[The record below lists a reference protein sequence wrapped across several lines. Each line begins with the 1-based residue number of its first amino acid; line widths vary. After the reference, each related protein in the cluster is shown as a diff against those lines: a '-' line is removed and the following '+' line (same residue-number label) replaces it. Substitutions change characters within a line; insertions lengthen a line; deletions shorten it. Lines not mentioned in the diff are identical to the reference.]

1 MITPVENASLAQDR
15 DAWNLYVFRKGREA
29 ALLRDL
35 ATDLE
40 SEIRGFCA
48 GRGSVIDA
56 LVRAGEI
63 ETGLADAG
71 SQDVF
76 PAAQI
81 TDQLAA
87 AALGLPAN
95 VSQALE
101 YLHRIAEP
109 SRIVCSYPEGFSY
122 YGLNPLDFADL
133 AGRVQHQLPPR
144 VAIVGI
150 RSVGST
156 LGAVVGA
163 ALTKA
168 NISTSRI
175 TVRPEGEPYHRR
187 AGFNGSQTMWIQS
200 ELEAG
205 AGFLVVDEGPGFS
218 GSTFLSVADALVRA
232 GVPCSRTL
240 LFCSRPF
247 HSRADHPGQIQE
259 WRRFQSHVICYGCNV
274 PAEADR
280 SVGGGVWRELLYD
293 GRSQWPGCWTEMERI
308 KHLSVDGQTLFKF
321 EGFGR
326 FGKLAREQAALLG
339 EAQFSPRLR
348 GLENGYGEYEFLRWR
363 PLTRNHL
370 DQQLL
375 ARMAQYCAFRA
386 RNFPAPDANPA
397 ALLAMAQVNLGLQFG
412 IDNPLAMLPVE
423 RPVYADCRMQPH
435 EWIVS
440 PWGKV
445 LKTDAA
451 GHGEGHHLP
460 GPVDI
465 AWDLAG
471 LIMEWDLTE
480 DESAALLR
488 EYFRI
493 CGDDASSRITP
504 YLLLYSVFRMAFWR
518 MAAASM
524 AGSEETG
531 RLRAECS
538 RYTEKTNAILLG
550 LRASYQ

>member
-1 MITPVENASLAQDR
+1 MINPAENVSLAQDR
-15 DAWNLYVFRKGREA
+15 DAWNLYVFRKSREA
-29 ALLRDL
+29 APLRAL

-40 SEIRGFCA
+40 SEIRSFRA
-48 GRGSVIDA
+48 GRGSALDA

-71 SQDVF
+71 SQDAL

-101 YLHRIAEP
+101 YLHRITKP

-133 AGRVQHQLPPR
+133 ARRVQPDLPPR

-163 ALTKA
+163 VLAKA

-175 TVRPEGEPYHRR
+175 TVRPKGEPYHRR
-187 AGFNGSQTMWIQS
+187 AGFDGSQMMWIQT

-205 AGFLVVDEGPGFS
+205 ASFLAVDEGPGFS

-247 HSRADHPGQIQE
+247 HSRADHPGQVQE
-259 WRRFQSHVICYGCNV
+259 WRRFQSHVICYGRNV

-293 GRSQWPGCWTEMERI
+293 DRAQWPACWTEMERI
-308 KHLSVDGQTLFKF
+308 KHLSLDGQRLFKF

-326 FGKLAREQAALLG
+326 FGKLAREQATLLG
-339 EAQFSPRLR
+339 EAQFSPRLH
-348 GLENGYGEYEFLRWR
+348 GFENGYGSYEFLRWR
-363 PLTRNHL
+363 PLNRSNL
-370 DQQLL
+370 DLQLL
-375 ARMAQYCAFRA
+375 RRMAQYCAFRA
-386 RNFPAPDANPA
+386 GNFPAPNANPS

-412 IDNPLAMLPVE
+412 IDNPLAVLPVE

-440 PWGKV
+440 PSGRV
-445 LKTDAA
+445 LKTDVT

-471 LIMEWDLTE
+471 AILEWDLTE
-480 DESAALLR
+480 SESAALLR

-493 CGDDASSRITP
+493 SGDDAGSRITP

-524 AGSEETG
+524 AGSEEGG
-531 RLRAECS
+531 RLRAEYK
-538 RYTEKTNAILLG
+538 RYTEKTKAILQR
-550 LRASYQ
+550 LRAS

>member
-1 MITPVENASLAQDR
+1 MINPAENVSLAQDR
-15 DAWNLYVFRKGREA
+15 DAWSLYVFRKSRKAEPLRGLA
-29 ALLRDL
+29 A
-35 ATDLE
+35 DLE
-40 SEIRGFCA
+40 SEIRNFCA
-48 GRGSVIDA
+48 GRGSAIDA

-71 SQDVF
+71 SPDALL
-76 PAAQI
+76 AAQV

-87 AALGLPAN
+87 AALGSPAN
-95 VSQALE
+95 FAQAVE
-101 YLHRIAEP
+101 NLHRIAKP
-109 SRIVCSYPEGFSY
+109 CRIVCSYPEGFSY

-133 AGRVQHQLPPR
+133 AVRVQRELSPR

-163 ALTKA
+163 ALARA

-175 TVRPEGEPYHRR
+175 TIRPEGEPYHRS
-187 AGFNGSQTMWIQS
+187 ASFDGSQMMWIQS
-200 ELEAG
+200 ELQGG

-218 GSTFLSVADALVRA
+218 GSTFLSVANALVQA
-232 GVPCSRTL
+232 GVPRSRIL

-247 HSRADHPGQIQE
+247 QSRAEHPGQVQE
-259 WRRFQSHVICYGCNV
+259 WGRFHSHVICYGSNL

-293 GRSQWPGCWTEMERI
+293 DRLQWPACWTEMERI

-326 FGKLAREQAALLG
+326 FGKLAREQARLLG
-339 EAQFSPRLR
+339 EAQFSPRL
-348 GLENGYGEYEFLRWR
+348 LDFENGYARYEFLRWR
-363 PLTRNHL
+363 PMRRSNL
-370 DQQLL
+370 DLPLL
-375 ARMAQYCAFRA
+375 SRMAQYCAFRT

-397 ALLAMAQVNLGLQFG
+397 SLLAMAEVNLGLQFG
-412 IDNPLAMLPVE
+412 IGNPFFELPVAC
-423 RPVYADCRMQPH
+423 PVYADCRMQPQ
-435 EWIVS
+435 EWILS
-440 PWGKV
+440 PSGCV
-445 LKTDAA
+445 LKSDAT

-471 LIMEWDLTE
+471 LIVEWELNQS
-480 DESAALLR
+480 ESTALLR
-488 EYFRI
+488 EYYRI
-493 CGDDASSRITP
+493 SGDDASSRVPP

-524 AGSEETG
+524 AGSEEAG
-531 RLRAECS
+531 RLRAECD
-538 RYTEKTNAILLG
+538 RHTEKTNAILQR
-550 LRASYQ
+550 LRAS